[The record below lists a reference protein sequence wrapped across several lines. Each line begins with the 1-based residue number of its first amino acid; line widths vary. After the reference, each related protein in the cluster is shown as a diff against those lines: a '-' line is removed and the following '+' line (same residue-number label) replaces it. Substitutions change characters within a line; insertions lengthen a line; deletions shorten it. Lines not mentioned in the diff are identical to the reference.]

1 MTDQPIPHRFGGI
14 SPAEALGL
22 LREHAFLTVGCT
34 DPIAIALAAA
44 HAARAGQGNP
54 LSIRV
59 RLDKNVYKDALEVG
73 IPGTS
78 SRGLPLAAALG
89 ALKGDPKKGL
99 ALLEDVTPE
108 QVLQAEAFLARS
120 SVTLELDPRAEGIFV
135 HATVLTDRGEGEA
148 VLKGGHDR
156 LEEVRRNG
164 ELLFCRAEG
173 EEEGAPRRCPLAL
186 LEDAS
191 MGDLKELAEALPPE
205 ATRFLLEGVSLNR
218 RAAEVGLR
226 RGSGLGLGKRL
237 ESLAAKGFLEDDDLR
252 GRIRRLTAGAAD
264 ARMGGEQVPIFGCF
278 GSGNHGITLFLTLG
292 LAAEAWGSSPDDLA
306 RALALGLLVVG
317 SIKAQT
323 GILTPHCGCAV
334 AAGCGAAAGLVL
346 LRRGTAKQAE
356 RAVLLLFADLAGM
369 LCDGA
374 KYGCALKISTSA
386 GVALESALLALEGAA
401 LPPGNGLV
409 GKDFRETLRNLREV
423 TEKGMKDLDRSLLE
437 ILLRRETSPCP

>member
-1 MTDQPIPHRFGGI
+1 MTDRSTPQRSGKI
-14 SPAEALGL
+14 SHAEALAL

-34 DPIAIALAAA
+34 DPIAIALAVA
-44 HAARAGQGNP
+44 HAAQAGGGNP

-120 SVTLELDPRAEGIFV
+120 SVVLELDPRAEDIFV
-135 HATVLTDRGEGEA
+135 HATVLTDRGVGEA

-156 LEEVRRNG
+156 LEEVRRDG
-164 ELLFCRAEG
+164 ELVFCRNEDQGEG
-173 EEEGAPRRCPLAL
+173 TLRGCSLDL
-186 LEDAS
+186 LKDAS
-191 MGDLKELAEALPPE
+191 MEDLTELAETLPTE
-205 ATRFLLEGVSLNR
+205 DTRFLLEGVSLNR
-218 RAAEVGLR
+218 QAAEVGLR
-226 RGSGLGLGKRL
+226 KGSGLGLGKRL
-237 ESLAAKGFLEDDDLR
+237 ESLSAKGILGDDDLR
-252 GRIRRLTAGAAD
+252 GRIRRFTAGAAD

-292 LAAEAWGSSPDDLA
+292 LAAEAWGSSQDDLT
-306 RALALGLLVVG
+306 RALTQGLLVVG
-317 SIKAQT
+317 TIKAQT

-356 RAVLLLFADLAGM
+356 RAVQLLFADLAGM
-369 LCDGA
+369 FCDGA

-386 GVALESALLALEGAA
+386 GAALESALLALAGAA

-423 TEKGMKDLDRSLLE
+423 TERGMKDLDRSLLE
-437 ILLRRETSPCP
+437 ILLRREVSPCP